1 MLDIRSRKSSI
12 ENTDKKKLEIIKEI
26 KMKNKILLAVLIFSF
41 AAYFGCSSK
50 KEQKTN
56 DVIPVKVMK
65 LKKEKIHRA
74 INISGIFTTNDET
87 YLSFKTGGI
96 VKSIFVN
103 EGDRVK
109 KGQILAV
116 LELNEI
122 KAQVSQAKAGYEKAL
137 RDFNRA
143 QNLYKD
149 SVATLAQMED
159 AKTGLNIATEQLT
172 IAKYNLNHSEI
183 RATDDG
189 YVLKKFVN
197 EGQLVSPGMPVFQT
211 NGAVKDGWI
220 LKAGISDHD
229 WSIVKRGDK
238 ALVKSDINPDVNI
251 KAYVLRKSEGV
262 DPYSGTFYVE
272 LRIKD
277 DRSGKIA
284 SGLFGKAEI
293 FPEFTSK
300 MWSAPYQS
308 ILDGDGNTGYV
319 FATNNMKT
327 AEKVKVNIF
336 ALEEDSV
343 YINQGL
349 DNYKY
354 LIVSG
359 SAYLNNNSPIKIDS
373 K

>member
-1 MLDIRSRKSSI
+1 
-12 ENTDKKKLEIIKEI
+12 
-26 KMKNKILLAVLIFSF
+26 MKNKILLAALIISS
-41 AAYFGCSSK
+41 AVYFGCSSK

-56 DVIPVKVMK
+56 DITPVKIVK
-65 LKKEKIHRA
+65 LEKEKVHKE
-74 INISGIFTTNDET
+74 INVSGVFTTNDET

-96 VKSIFVN
+96 IKSIFVN
-103 EGDRVK
+103 EGDVIK
-109 KGQILAV
+109 KGQVLAV

-122 KAQVSQAKAGYEKAL
+122 QAQVSQAKSAYEKAL
-137 RDFNRA
+137 RDFDRA

-149 SVATLAQMED
+149 SVATLAQMQD
-159 AKTGLNIATEQLT
+159 AKTGLNIAAEQLT

-183 RATDDG
+183 KATDNG

-229 WSIVKRGDK
+229 WSTVKIGDK
-238 ALVKSDINPDVNI
+238 ASVQSDINPTVSI

-262 DPYSGTFYVE
+262 DPYSGTFNVE

-293 FPEFTSK
+293 FPEYTSK
-300 MWSAPYQS
+300 MWSVPYQS
-308 ILDGDGNTGYV
+308 ILDGDGNTGFV
-319 FATNNMKT
+319 FATNNMTT
-327 AEKVKVNIF
+327 AKKVKVNIF
-336 ALEEDSV
+336 ALEKDSV
-343 YINQGL
+343 YLNQGL

-359 SAYLNNNSPIKIDS
+359 SAYLNNNSQIKIDN

>member
-1 MLDIRSRKSSI
+1 
-12 ENTDKKKLEIIKEI
+12 
-26 KMKNKILLAVLIFSF
+26 MKNKIMTAALIFLFVYS
-41 AAYFGCSSK
+41 GCTSH
-50 KEQKTN
+50 KEQKN
-56 DVIPVKVMK
+56 SDIIHVKIMK
-65 LKKEKIHRA
+65 LKKEKVHRA
-74 INISGIFTTNDET
+74 INVSGIFTTNDET

-109 KGQILAV
+109 KGQVLAV

-122 KAQVSQAKAGYEKAL
+122 QAQVSQAKSGYEKAL

-149 SVATLAQMED
+149 SVATLAQMQD
-159 AKTGLNIATEQLT
+159 AKTGLKIASEQLT

-197 EGQLVSPGMPVFQT
+197 EGQLFSPGMPVFQT
-211 NGAVKDGWI
+211 NGDVKDGWI

-229 WSIVKRGDK
+229 WSVVKIGDK
-238 ALVKSDINPDVNI
+238 ALIQSDVNPSQNI
-251 KAYVLRKSEGV
+251 AAYVLRKSEGV
-262 DPYSGTFYVE
+262 DPYSGTFFVE
-272 LRIKD
+272 LKLRND
-277 DRSGKIA
+277 HSMKIA

-293 FPEFTSK
+293 FPEYAK
-300 MWSAPYQS
+300 EMWNVPYRS

-319 FATNNMKT
+319 FATNNLTT
-327 AEKVKVNIF
+327 AKKVKVNIF
-336 ALEEDSV
+336 SLGKDSV

-349 DNYKY
+349 ENYKY

-359 SAYLNNNSPIKIDS
+359 SAYLNNNSQIKVDY

>member
-1 MLDIRSRKSSI
+1 M
-12 ENTDKKKLEIIKEI
+12 EKKNKRAII
-26 KMKNKILLAVLIFSF
+26 MKIKILLTVFILSF
-41 AAYFGCSSK
+41 TVYYGCSSK
-50 KEQKTN
+50 KNQATN

-65 LKKEKIHRA
+65 LKKEKVHKT
-74 INISGIFTTNDET
+74 INVSGIFTTNDET

-103 EGDRVK
+103 EGDKVK
-109 KGQILAV
+109 KGQILAT

-122 KAQVSQAKAGYEKAL
+122 QAQVSQAKSGYEKAL

-143 QNLYKD
+143 QNLYRD
-149 SVATLAQMED
+149 SVSTLAQMQD

-183 RATDDG
+183 RAIDDG

-197 EGQLVSPGMPVFQT
+197 EGQLVSPGTPVFQT
-211 NGAVKDGWI
+211 NGAVEDGWI

-229 WSIVKRGDK
+229 WSIVKVGDK
-238 ALVKSDINPDVNI
+238 ALVQSDVNPSINI

-262 DPYSGTFYVE
+262 DPHSGTFYVE
-272 LRIKD
+272 LRIKN

-293 FPEFTSK
+293 FPEYVK
-300 MWSAPYQS
+300 EMWAIPYQS

-319 FATNNMKT
+319 FATNNMKI
-327 AEKVKVNIF
+327 AKKVKVNIF

-343 YINQGL
+343 YINKGL

-359 SAYLNNNSPIKIDS
+359 SAYLNNNSQIKVDN

>member
-1 MLDIRSRKSSI
+1 
-12 ENTDKKKLEIIKEI
+12 
-26 KMKNKILLAVLIFSF
+26 MKNKIFLVIIIFSLV
-41 AAYFGCSSK
+41 AYYGCSSK
-50 KEQKTN
+50 KEQKPDN
-56 DVIPVKVMK
+56 IIPVKIIK
-65 LKKEKIHRA
+65 LKKEKVHKA
-74 INISGIFTTNDET
+74 IDVSGNFTTNDET

-103 EGDRVK
+103 EGDKVK
-109 KGQILAV
+109 KGQLLAV

-122 KAQVSQAKAGYEKAL
+122 QAQVSQAKSGYEKAL

-149 SVATLAQMED
+149 SVATLAQMQD
-159 AKTGLNIATEQLT
+159 AKTGLNVAAEQLT

-183 RATDDG
+183 RAIDDG
-189 YVLKKFVN
+189 YILKKFVN
-197 EGQLVSPGMPVFQT
+197 EGQLVNQGMPVFQT
-211 NGAVKDGWI
+211 NGVVKDGWI

-229 WSIVKRGDK
+229 WAVVKIGDK
-238 ALVKSDINPDVNI
+238 ALVQSDVNPSQNI
-251 KAYVLRKSEGV
+251 EAYVLRKSEGV

-272 LRIKD
+272 LKIRNGQKVN
-277 DRSGKIA
+277 IA

-293 FPEFTSK
+293 FPEYSAE
-300 MWSAPYQS
+300 MWAAPYQS

-327 AEKVKVNIF
+327 AKKVKVNIF
-336 ALEEDSV
+336 ALEKDKV

-349 DNYKY
+349 ENYKY

-359 SAYLNNNSPIKIDS
+359 SAYLNDNSQIKVDN

>member
-1 MLDIRSRKSSI
+1 
-12 ENTDKKKLEIIKEI
+12 
-26 KMKNKILLAVLIFSF
+26 MKNRILLIVLILSF
-41 AAYFGCSSK
+41 ISFFGCSSK
-50 KEQKTN
+50 KEQRIN

-65 LKKEKIHRA
+65 LEKEKVHKV
-74 INISGIFTTNDET
+74 INVSGIFTTNDET

-96 VKSIFVN
+96 VKSIYVN
-103 EGDRVK
+103 EGDKVR
-109 KGQILAV
+109 KGQVLAV

-122 KAQVSQAKAGYEKAL
+122 QAQVSQAKAGYEKAL

-149 SVATLAQMED
+149 SVATLSQMQD

-183 RATDDG
+183 RATDYG

-229 WSIVKRGDK
+229 WSVVKIGDK
-238 ALVKSDINPDVNI
+238 ALVQSDINPSVNI

-293 FPEFTSK
+293 FPEFNSK
-300 MWSAPYQS
+300 MWSVPYQS

-336 ALEEDSV
+336 TLEKDSV
-343 YINQGL
+343 YINKGL

-359 SAYLNNNSPIKIDS
+359 SAYLNNNSQIKIDDS
-373 K
+373 SLKDN

>member
-1 MLDIRSRKSSI
+1 
-12 ENTDKKKLEIIKEI
+12 
-26 KMKNKILLAVLIFSF
+26 MKNKILLLILILSF
-41 AAYFGCSSK
+41 TTYFGCSSK

-65 LKKEKIHRA
+65 LKKEKVHRA
-74 INISGIFTTNDET
+74 VNVSGIFTTNDET

-96 VKSIFVN
+96 IKSILVN
-103 EGDRVK
+103 EGDKVK
-109 KGQILAV
+109 KGQILAA

-122 KAQVSQAKAGYEKAL
+122 KAQVSQAKSGYEKAL

-149 SVATLAQMED
+149 SVATLAQMQD
-159 AKTGLNIATEQLT
+159 AKTGLNIATEQLG

-183 RATDDG
+183 RATDNG
-189 YVLKKFVN
+189 YILKKFVN
-197 EGQLVSPGMPVFQT
+197 EGQLVSSGTPVFQT
-211 NGAVKDGWI
+211 NGAIKDGWI

-229 WSIVKRGDK
+229 WANVKIGDK
-238 ALVKSDINPDVNI
+238 ALVQSDVNPSQNI

-277 DRSGKIA
+277 NHSGKIA
-284 SGLFGKAEI
+284 SGLFGKAAI
-293 FPEFTSK
+293 FPEYAK
-300 MWSAPYQS
+300 EMWAAPYQS

-327 AEKVKVNIF
+327 AEKIKVNIF

-343 YINQGL
+343 YINKGL
-349 DNYKY
+349 NNYKY

-359 SAYLNNNSPIKIDS
+359 SAYLNNNSQIKVDN